1 MKKLLSLDNALNTGW
16 QNFKKHGGASILIWN
31 AIFFLSLISTLY
43 TLFNPIED
51 LYISVAYQLV
61 TGLFFFYVSIA
72 IYQVYLKAVRAKA
85 FEKTDLI
92 VEPKKLLSIIGM
104 FIILIIPV
112 ILLVIL
118 SIIPLAFLVTTP
130 ILIIYLI
137 FINIYFSQS
146 TFLILDKSLN
156 PIEALSESFN
166 LINGNGFRYVLFMSC
181 LGLINLLGL
190 LCFGFG
196 LLITGP
202 LTEILKAQLYVNIAK

>member
-51 LYISVAYQLV
+51 LYISIAYQLV
-61 TGLFFFYVSIA
+61 TGIFFFYASIA
-72 IYQVYLKAVRAKA
+72 IYQVYLKAVRAKT

-92 VEPKKLLSIIGM
+92 VKPKKLLSIIGM
-104 FIILIIPV
+104 VIIIIIPAIV
-112 ILLVIL
+112 LILLTIV
-118 SIIPLAFLVTTP
+118 PFAFLITVP
-130 ILIIYLI
+130 VLIIYSV
-137 FINIYFSQS
+137 FISIYFSQA

-166 LINGNGFRYVLFMSC
+166 LINGNGFRYVLFMTC
-181 LGLINLLGL
+181 LGTINILGL
-190 LCFGFG
+190 LCFGIG
-196 LLITGP
+196 LLIAGP
-202 LTEILKAQLYVNIAK
+202 LTEILKAQLYVNISK